1 MTSANQTKL
10 PLQPTL
16 SVSIQTFFFKMVYNR
31 IFFFKMYSQSFLTF
45 YYLWCLEVSPQSI
58 YCLVL
63 FRNKLSMNQDLEIS
77 TSLLLC
83 EMSNFVPFAHSSCIQ
98 IILSKTCQML
108 DKRRLR
114 NLGESIIKRVLVV
127 VAFQSSP
134 GTPSQFL
141 LDKPFIYALP
151 SFKSFESFSF
161 FFFFFWKKVKK

>member
-1 MTSANQTKL
+1 MRYKLVIWKLLPCFPNPGDFSQPNQTSSATNTFGKHSNL
-10 PLQPTL
+10 FLQNGL
-16 SVSIQTFFFKMVYNR
+16 QSFFFFYK
-31 IFFFKMYSQSFLTF
+31 IYSQSFLTF
-45 YYLWCLEVSPQSI
+45 YYYRCLEVSPESI

-127 VAFQSSP
+127 VACQSSP
-134 GTPSQFL
+134 GTPSKFL
-141 LDKPFIYALP
+141 LD
-151 SFKSFESFSF
+151 
-161 FFFFFWKKVKK
+161 